1 MAPLLSTTVL
11 DAVAPTS
18 TSWDEI
24 VSALSAINPD
34 CSREEWIM
42 CGMAIHANAA
52 AIGEMEQGLAVW
64 NTWSAKGAK
73 YPGERDILTQW
84 ASFREDKGTRVQ
96 IGSLFHLA
104 RSNGWVR
111 PMPDAASL
119 FSPTETITPPAQVS
133 ASLTIAPP
141 NINMRLLPEVLRVRA
156 VEISDQVGCD
166 PRCPFRGSCGGLWG
180 TGRPDPA
187 GVGPGVQGAAD
198 PVDHEHRGARG
209 QEDPGVKAHVQGAG
223 ADRARGRAT
232 VCKGGVGL

>member
-1 MAPLLSTTVL
+1 MPFGLALPSKKVTRSGTTIYELRCATTNHLTVQDVLPPSIHPDTKQPYRWAGRGHWTRLPVIPEALLDLWQSLLSTTVL

-73 YPGERDILTQW
+73 YPGERDILTPVGLVPRGQGHPG
-84 ASFREDKGTRVQ
+84 ADRFPVPPRPIERV
-96 IGSLFHLA
+96 GS
-104 RSNGWVR
+104 R

-119 FSPTETITPPAQVS
+119 FSPTETHHSTGAGECEPDDRTSQHQHAPAS
-133 ASLTIAPP
+133 
-141 NINMRLLPEVLRVRA
+141 
-156 VEISDQVGCD
+156 
-166 PRCPFRGSCGGLWG
+166 RGS
-180 TGRPDPA
+180 
-187 GVGPGVQGAAD
+187 
-198 PVDHEHRGARG
+198 
-209 QEDPGVKAHVQGAG
+209 AG
-223 ADRARGRAT
+223 ACGRNQRS
-232 VCKGGVGL
+232 GGV